1 MKTKQLIVVTAFFL
15 GFFIPT
21 IHAHG
26 PGGKAYRLTSSD
38 IISVFAGKT
47 LYSINER
54 TKDEILTYL
63 SRDGVVK
70 QAIKASNI
78 QRTGKW
84 HAANNQ
90 LCLHWEQKENEYCFD
105 SILFHDESFYLFKD
119 AKIETIVSDGIEGD
133 ITGF

>member
-1 MKTKQLIVVTAFFL
+1 MNFKQLIVVIGVML
-15 GFFIPT
+15 NLFIST
-21 IHAHG
+21 IQAHG
-26 PGGKAYRLTSSD
+26 PGGKAYRLNSSD

-47 LYSINER
+47 LYSTNER

-63 SRDGVVK
+63 SKDGVVK

-90 LCLHWEQKENEYCFD
+90 LCLHWEQQESEFCFD
-105 SILFHDESFYLFKD
+105 SILYHDDAFFLFKNS
-119 AKIETIVSDGIEGD
+119 KIETIVNRGVDGD
-133 ITGF
+133 QTGF